1 MRIRE
6 VISCNNSTAAFNES
20 SPLVQ
25 LLTHKDGKIIYCNN
39 RVFEVFGYNTEAI
52 LSMPIKELLDPYDS
66 RIDDLLNI
74 SLLGSKVSFNTLA
87 IRKNKEFFPVS
98 IIAVEYHDDE
108 LACNVMALNIIDT
121 SSINKA
127 DLLLQETSQIAKVGG
142 WELDLESKQLY
153 WTSVTKKIHEV
164 PADYIP
170 TLEKALDFYYGEESS
185 SLLTSSV
192 NTALQ
197 TGKPYDVKVVIKT
210 GRGNIKQ
217 VNCKGKV
224 HFENG
229 TPTHLFGTIQ
239 DITEQE
245 ENRLK
250 LEKAV
255 NEFNKIMD
263 TSLDIIGVINKE
275 GEYVQINKAAERVWG
290 YTREELIGS
299 KNTKF
304 ILEEDLAKTIEIINK
319 VKSGIDVTNFEN
331 RYKTKD
337 GRIVAMS
344 WSATA
349 DQVSGF
355 RYVIGRDISDKIK
368 NEQQLKLLESVI
380 TNTKDAVLITDAI
393 ATDKSGPKIV
403 YVNEAFTRM
412 TGYTREEI
420 LGKTPKLLH
429 GPETDQQV
437 IAKLYKAIEHWES
450 CEIEVINYK
459 KNGEPYWVNF
469 TAVPV
474 PDNMGSYSHWIA
486 IEKDITER
494 KKEEKERTRLI
505 NELVQSNRDLKQFSY
520 ITSHNLRAPLT
531 NLLALIKLLN
541 WDDIKDEENK
551 VLLRSFEKS
560 TEQLNATINDLLKV
574 LILKEQTAIL
584 TEPVSLQKVL
594 NETLLSFTSQMKDLQ
609 VNIKTDFSKAGTI
622 YFNKEYLESIFI
634 NLIGNALKYYSPDR
648 KPEIEISSKETP
660 DYIQVVVKDNGLGID
675 LEKNRGRIF
684 KLFQTFHQGRDSKG
698 VGLYMVQTQLQ
709 ALGGK
714 IEVESE
720 VNKGS
725 VFTVSFKR
733 QLN

>member
-1 MRIRE
+1 M
-6 VISCNNSTAAFNES
+6 
-20 SPLVQ
+20 
-25 LLTHKDGKIIYCNN
+25 
-39 RVFEVFGYNTEAI
+39 FGYEADAV
-52 LSMPIKELLDPYDS
+52 LSMTVKTLLDPHDS
-66 RIDDLLNI
+66 RIAELLTL
-74 SLLGSKVSFNTLA
+74 SLLSRKVSFNTLA
-87 IRKNKEFFPVS
+87 MRKNKEFFPVS
-98 IIAVEYHDDE
+98 LTAVEYYDNE
-108 LACNVMALNIIDT
+108 LARNLIAITLIDIT
-121 SSINKA
+121 NINKA

-142 WELDLESKQLY
+142 WELDLESQQLY
-153 WTSVTKKIHEV
+153 WTSVTKQIHEV
-164 PADYIP
+164 AADYIP
-170 TLEKALDFYYGEESS
+170 TLEKALGFYNGEASR
-185 SLLTSSV
+185 SLISGAV
-192 NTALQ
+192 NSALQ
-197 TGKPYDVKVVIKT
+197 TGEPYDVKVVIKT
-210 GRGNIKQ
+210 AKGNIKQ
-217 VNCKGKV
+217 VNCKGKI

-229 TPTHLFGTIQ
+229 IPTHLFGTIQ

-245 ENRLK
+245 ENRQK
-250 LEKAV
+250 LEVAV
-255 NEFNKIMD
+255 TEFNKIMD

-290 YTREELIGS
+290 YTRKELIGK
-299 KNTKF
+299 KNTHF

-319 VKSGIDVTNFEN
+319 VKTGMNVTNFEN

-349 DQVSGF
+349 DQGSGF

-368 NEQQLKLLESVI
+368 KEQQLKLLESAI
-380 TNTKDAVLITDAI
+380 TNTKDAVVITEAVP
-393 ATDKSGPKIV
+393 TDESGPKIV

-420 LGKTPKLLH
+420 IGKTPKLLH
-429 GPETDQQV
+429 GPETDQK
-437 IAKLYKAIEHWES
+437 IMAKLQKAVEHWES
-450 CEIEVINYK
+450 CEIEVVNYK
-459 KNGEPYWVNF
+459 KNREPYWVNF

-474 PDNMGSYSHWIA
+474 PDNKGSYSHWVA
-486 IEKDITER
+486 VQKDITER
-494 KKEEKERTRLI
+494 KKDEREKTRLI

-520 ITSHNLRAPLT
+520 ITSHNLRSPLT

-541 WDDIKDEENK
+541 WNDIQDEENR

-574 LILKEQTAIL
+574 LILKEQTAVL

-594 NETLLSFTSQMKDLQ
+594 DETLLSFTTQMKDLQ
-609 VNIKTDFSKAGTI
+609 VSLQVDFSKADAI
-622 YFNKEYLESIFI
+622 YFNKEYLESIFT
-634 NLIGNALKYYSPDR
+634 NLIGNALKYYSADR
-648 KPEIEISSKETP
+648 KPEIAISSGETP
-660 DYIQVVVKDNGLGID
+660 EYIQVFFKDNGIGID

-725 VFTVSFKR
+725 VFTVSFKK
-733 QLN
+733 QLS

>member
-1 MRIRE
+1 MRIQE

-20 SPLVQ
+20 SPCVR
-25 LLTHKDGKIIYCNN
+25 LLIQKNGQIIHCNN
-39 RVFEVFGYNTEAI
+39 RAAEVFGYDAETI
-52 LSMPIKELLDPYDS
+52 LSASVKDLLDPYDN
-66 RIDDLLNI
+66 RIDELLNTPL
-74 SLLGSKVSFNTLA
+74 SGKKVTINTVA

-98 IIAVEYHDDE
+98 ITFLEYHDNE
-108 LACNVMALNIIDT
+108 LTRNVMALSIIDIT
-121 SSINKA
+121 AINKT

-153 WTSVTKKIHEV
+153 WTSVTKEIHEV
-164 PADYIP
+164 PANYIP
-170 TLEKALDFYYGEESS
+170 TLEKALDFYHGEESR
-185 SLLTSSV
+185 SLLTRSV
-192 NTALQ
+192 DIAMQ
-197 TGKPYDVKVVIKT
+197 TGKPYDIKVVIKT
-210 GRGNIKQ
+210 GKGNIKQ
-217 VNCKGKV
+217 VNCRGKV

-229 TPTHLFGTIQ
+229 IPTHLFGIIQ

-245 ENRLK
+245 ENRQK
-250 LEKAV
+250 LMTAV
-255 NEFNKIMD
+255 SEFNKIMD

-275 GEYVQINKAAERVWG
+275 GEYIQINKAAERVWG

-393 ATDKSGPKIV
+393 ATDESGPKIV

-450 CEIEVINYK
+450 CEIEVVNYK
-459 KNGEPYWVNF
+459 KNGEPYWINF

-648 KPEIEISSKETP
+648 KPEIDISSKETP
-660 DYIQVVVKDNGLGID
+660 DYIQVIVKDNGLGID

-725 VFTVSFKR
+725 VFIVSFKK

>member
-1 MRIRE
+1 MRIQE
-6 VISCNNSTAAFNES
+6 VISCNNSTAAFNEV
-20 SPLVQ
+20 SPCVF
-25 LLTHKDGKIIYCNN
+25 LLINKGGSVIHCNN
-39 RVFEVFGYNTEAI
+39 RATEVFGYNATTI
-52 LSMPIKELLDPYDS
+52 LSTPLKHLLDPYDS

-98 IIAVEYHDDE
+98 ITAIEYHDDE
-108 LACNVMALNIIDT
+108 LARNVIALSIIDIT
-121 SSINKA
+121 TINKA

-153 WTSVTKKIHEV
+153 WTSVTKEIHEV
-164 PADYIP
+164 PTDYIP
-170 TLEKALDFYYGEESS
+170 TLEKAFGFYYGEESS

-192 NTALQ
+192 NTAMQ

-255 NEFNKIMD
+255 NEFNKIMN
-263 TSLDIIGVINKE
+263 TSLDIIGVINKG

-393 ATDKSGPKIV
+393 ATDESGPKIV

-437 IAKLYKAIEHWES
+437 IAKLHKAIEHWES
-450 CEIEVINYK
+450 CEVEVINYK

-494 KKEEKERTRLI
+494 KNEEKERTRLI

-609 VNIKTDFSKAGTI
+609 VNMKTDFSKAGAI

-660 DYIQVVVKDNGLGID
+660 DYIQVIVKDNGLGID
-675 LEKNRGRIF
+675 LGKNRGRIF